1 MKKNIFALV
10 AAAACIILMAG
21 CDSEEGPDELSMLIE
36 QLQTTHLNTGSPE
49 DSTPNEE
56 ASQYKSI
63 TGTVVSFTETGIT
76 VKSDSGENKFV
87 INEETQIMGVQL
99 SSAKEVTVTYC
110 EPEKKSKGTIANVI
124 TIIYSANE
132 SIENTSEAFAS
143 DTTVT
148 ETSDSIS
155 VEPVTEPPL
164 DASSDEQTVIQ
175 TETQSEYTSETES
188 TVQTEI
194 T

>member
-1 MKKNIFALV
+1 MKKNIFVL
-10 AAAACIILMAG
+10 AAATACIILMAG
-21 CDSEEGPDELSMLIE
+21 CGSGEGPDELDMLIE

-49 DSTPNEE
+49 DSAPNEE
-56 ASQYKSI
+56 ESRYKSI
-63 TGTVVSFTETGIT
+63 TGAVVSFTETGIT
-76 VKSDSGENKFV
+76 VKSNGSENKFV
-87 INEETQIMGVQL
+87 INEETQIMGGQL

-132 SIENTSEAFAS
+132 SIENTSETFAS
-143 DTTVT
+143 DTTDK

-155 VEPVTEPPL
+155 VESITEPPL

-175 TETQSEYTSETES
+175 TQTQPEYTSETES

>member
-1 MKKNIFALV
+1 MKKNIFVLA

-21 CDSEEGPDELSMLIE
+21 CGSEEGPDELDMLIE

-49 DSTPNEE
+49 DSAPNEE
-56 ASQYKSI
+56 ESRYKSI
-63 TGTVVSFTETGIT
+63 TGAVVSFTETGIT
-76 VKSDSGENKFV
+76 VKSNGSENKFV
-87 INEETQIMGVQL
+87 INEETQIMGGQL

-132 SIENTSEAFAS
+132 SIENTSETFAS
-143 DTTVT
+143 DTTDK

-155 VEPVTEPPL
+155 VESITEPPL
-164 DASSDEQTVIQ
+164 VASSDEQTVIQ
-175 TETQSEYTSETES
+175 TETQPEYTSETES

>member
-1 MKKNIFALV
+1 MKKNIFVLA

-21 CDSEEGPDELSMLIE
+21 CGSEEGPDELDMLIE

-49 DSTPNEE
+49 DSAPNEE
-56 ASQYKSI
+56 ESRYKSI
-63 TGTVVSFTETGIT
+63 TGAVVSFTETGIT
-76 VKSDSGENKFV
+76 VKSNGSENKFV
-87 INEETQIMGVQL
+87 INEETQIMGGQL

-132 SIENTSEAFAS
+132 SIENTSETFAS
-143 DTTVT
+143 DTTDK

-155 VEPVTEPPL
+155 VESINEPPL

-175 TETQSEYTSETES
+175 TETQPEYTSETES

>member
-1 MKKNIFALV
+1 MKKNIFVLA

-21 CDSEEGPDELSMLIE
+21 CGSEEGPDELDMLIE
-36 QLQTTHLNTGSPE
+36 QLQTTHLNTVSPE
-49 DSTPNEE
+49 DSAPNEE
-56 ASQYKSI
+56 ESRYKSI
-63 TGTVVSFTETGIT
+63 TGAVVSFTETGIT
-76 VKSDSGENKFV
+76 VKSNGSENKFV
-87 INEETQIMGVQL
+87 INEETQIMGGQL

-132 SIENTSEAFAS
+132 SIENTSETFAS
-143 DTTVT
+143 DTTDK

-155 VEPVTEPPL
+155 VESITEPPL

-175 TETQSEYTSETES
+175 TETQPEYTSETES

>member
-1 MKKNIFALV
+1 MKKNIFVLA

-21 CDSEEGPDELSMLIE
+21 CGSEEGPDELDMLIE

-49 DSTPNEE
+49 DSAPNEE
-56 ASQYKSI
+56 ESRYKSI
-63 TGTVVSFTETGIT
+63 TGAVVSFTETGIT
-76 VKSDSGENKFV
+76 VKSNGSENKFV
-87 INEETQIMGVQL
+87 INEETQIMGGQL

-132 SIENTSEAFAS
+132 SIENTSETFAS
-143 DTTVT
+143 DTTDK

-155 VEPVTEPPL
+155 VESITEPPL

-175 TETQSEYTSETES
+175 TETQPEYTSETEF

>member
-1 MKKNIFALV
+1 MKKNIFVLA
-10 AAAACIILMAG
+10 AAAACIILTAG
-21 CDSEEGPDELSMLIE
+21 CGSEEGPDELDMLIE

-49 DSTPNEE
+49 DSVPNEE
-56 ASQYKSI
+56 ESRYKSI
-63 TGTVVSFTETGIT
+63 TGAVVSFTETGIT
-76 VKSDSGENKFV
+76 VKSNGSENKFV
-87 INEETQIMGVQL
+87 INEETQIMGGQL

-132 SIENTSEAFAS
+132 SIENTSETFAS
-143 DTTVT
+143 DTTDK

-155 VEPVTEPPL
+155 VESITEPPL

-175 TETQSEYTSETES
+175 TQTQPEYTSETES